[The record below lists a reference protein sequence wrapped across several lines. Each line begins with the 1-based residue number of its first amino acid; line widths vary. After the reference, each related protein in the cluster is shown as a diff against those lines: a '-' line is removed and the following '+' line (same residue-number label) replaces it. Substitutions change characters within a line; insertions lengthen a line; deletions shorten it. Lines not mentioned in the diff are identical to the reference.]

1 MNYLFN
7 LNRRIRR
14 HLKSLAWDNLF
25 NYKLVQILLGFTK
38 NGLIIVDNLQN
49 IKIEY
54 SCSSVI
60 GNELFFS
67 GFFEENEIIFFTNKL
82 AIDDEPVILDVGANI
97 GLHTIKWLKSIPK
110 ATAFAFEPSPETRD
124 FLERN
129 ISRNSLTGSVV
140 VVPQAVSEKSGYET
154 FFCCDDNAYSSLK
167 DTQRKKVISSLQV
180 PVTTIDEFVEAHSLY
195 KISLIKIDVEGF
207 EREVILGAINTLKTL
222 KPDLFVEIYGGRNS
236 NSDPEGT
243 VRLICSLGYQAYV
256 LINGVLRQFENH
268 SDSNYNYYFSCK

>member
-124 FLERN
+124 FF
-129 ISRNSLTGSVV
+129 
-140 VVPQAVSEKSGYET
+140 EKSGYET

-180 PVTTIDEFVEAHSLY
+180 PVTTIDEFVEAYSLY

-268 SDSNYNYYFSCK
+268 SDFNYNYYFSCK